1 MKKQY
6 INIFQFI
13 VAGRILFFPKYAI
26 YIEIST
32 FDHKSPNIANNSIS
46 ITRIWRSTVK
56 SRDISVSY
64 ICFNTSVNNLITPD
78 IKVEITD
85 HSCPADKELF

>member
-13 VAGRILFFPKYAI
+13 VAGGILFFPKYAI

-32 FDHKSPNIANNSIS
+32 FHKKSPNIANNSIS
-46 ITRIWRSTVK
+46 ITPIFRSTVK
-56 SRDISVSY
+56 SREISVSY
-64 ICFNTSVNNLITPD
+64 ICLNTSINNLITPD
-78 IKVEITD
+78 IKVQKVD
-85 HSCPADKELF
+85 HSYPADKELF